1 MKDRRA
7 KKLCT
12 GLLCAAMIMAG
23 LTGCGSESSESYTQ
37 VMGRVTAVSDSEIT
51 LAVFEQPEGRAAS
64 GGAVQGQDKP
74 EGTPPAG
81 MPEGGEPGENPPE
94 GVSGEAVQGQNKPE
108 GTPPAGMPEGGEP
121 GEKTDSDRADGDKK
135 TKTESTETKKITIS
149 SDTKVYT
156 QQGEEKTE
164 TSLSEVELGSMV
176 SVELDGE
183 EAVSITLQT
192 MNGRGG
198 MRQKDS
204 GTSSESSE

>member
-64 GGAVQGQDKP
+64 GGAVQGQ
-74 EGTPPAG
+74 
-81 MPEGGEPGENPPE
+81 
-94 GVSGEAVQGQNKPE
+94 NKPE

-121 GEKTDSDRADGDKK
+121 GEKTDSERADGDKK